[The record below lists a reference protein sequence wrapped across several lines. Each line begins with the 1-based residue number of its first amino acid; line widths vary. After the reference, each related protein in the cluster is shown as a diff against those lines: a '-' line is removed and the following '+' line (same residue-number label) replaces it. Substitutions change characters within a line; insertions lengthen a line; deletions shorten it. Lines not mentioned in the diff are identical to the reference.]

1 VPRKKTSRIP
11 KKYARRVTPDT
22 KRFVKRKMERKQKKK
37 LDVRKRRAR
46 KMLMHWD
53 TVRASAAK
61 WVAVSVLLMGL
72 AVFSFLLFSP
82 IIQVREIKVTRLS
95 PRLDIEEVQNTLSSL
110 FGRHLFFLSSFE
122 VASLLE
128 ESIADIETVS
138 IGKEYSSVLH
148 VRIKLQP
155 LVARLRIIAP
165 DDIDVPVGTGATID
179 YVTEEGVYVTTTAAK
194 DTQVLPEILIVDWG
208 VRPVPG
214 SMLIIP
220 AFIERMNAA
229 EIAFLRQFGQ
239 EVQKR
244 TVYVRAQEFHLRIAD
259 RELWFDLKSPL
270 EDQLERYR
278 TFLREIGIEEV
289 KDYVDLRVSDRV
301 IYQ

>member
-11 KKYARRVTPDT
+11 KKFARKVTPDT
-22 KRFVKRKMERKQKKK
+22 KRFVKRKMDRKQKRKK
-37 LDVRKRRAR
+37 DQWKRKVRKMQMYLENIRS
-46 KMLMHWD
+46 
-53 TVRASAAK
+53 SAAK
-61 WVAVSVLLMGL
+61 WTAVTILLTGTV
-72 AVFSFLLFSP
+72 VFCFLLFSP
-82 IIQVREIKVTRLS
+82 IIQLREIKVTRLS

-122 VASLLE
+122 VTSLLE
-128 ESIADIETVS
+128 QSITDIETVS

-148 VRIKLQP
+148 VRIALQP
-155 LVARLRIIAP
+155 LVARLRIIEP
-165 DDIDVPVGTGATID
+165 DDIDMPLGTGSTID

-194 DTQVLPEILIVDWG
+194 DTKVLPEILIVDWG

-214 SMLIIP
+214 SLLIIP

-239 EVQKR
+239 EVERR
-244 TVYVRAQEFHLRIAD
+244 TVFVRAQEFHLRIGD
-259 RELWFDLKSPL
+259 RDLWFDLKSPL

-278 TFLREIGIEEV
+278 TFLREVDIAET
-289 KDYVDLRVSDRV
+289 KDYVDLRVTDRV